1 MQLTAFTDTMLEIVA
16 DHLSMNVTD
25 VKFNNL
31 YLKNQTAMDGQ
42 VLKDCHIRD
51 MFTCE
56 CILCVN
62 YMFKY
67 LKFYTYFEA

>member
-16 DHLSMNVTD
+16 DHLNMKVSD

-31 YLKNQTAMDGQ
+31 YLKNQTALDGQ

-51 MFTCE
+51 MYTCKFL
-56 CILCVN
+56 LCDIN
-62 YMFKY
+62 
-67 LKFYTYFEA
+67 